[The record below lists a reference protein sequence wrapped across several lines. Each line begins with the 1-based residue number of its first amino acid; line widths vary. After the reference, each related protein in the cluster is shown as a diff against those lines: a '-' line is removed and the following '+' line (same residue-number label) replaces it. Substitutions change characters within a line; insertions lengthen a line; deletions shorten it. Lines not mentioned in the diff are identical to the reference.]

1 MNAPYPERRSLR
13 LKGWDYGRNGG
24 YFITICTRNRA
35 LTLGTVVGGDAH
47 IAPQVRL
54 TALGKLAETYLA
66 SVPGILKY
74 VVMPNHVHFIVALGS
89 GPMWASAPT
98 GAGAG
103 NGGPMWA
110 SAPTVTGTEP
120 EGGPMWAS
128 APTGAG
134 AGNGGP
140 MWASAPTVT
149 VPTLVRTYKT
159 LVTKAHGAAVWQR
172 GYYDH
177 IIRGEEDFLR
187 IWTYLDN
194 NPQKWELDRYYTQT

>member
-1 MNAPYPERRSLR
+1 MNAPYPERRSPR

-98 GAGAG
+98 VTGREPE
-103 NGGPMWA
+103 GGPMWA

-120 EGGPMWAS
+120 E
-128 APTGAG
+128 
-134 AGNGGP
+134 GGP

>member
-1 MNAPYPERRSLR
+1 MNAPYPERRSPR

-24 YFITICTRNRA
+24 YFITICTKSRA

-98 GAGAG
+98 
-103 NGGPMWA
+103 M
-110 SAPTVTGTEP
+110 
-120 EGGPMWAS
+120 
-128 APTGAG
+128 
-134 AGNGGP
+134 
-140 MWASAPTVT
+140 T
-149 VPTLVRTYKT
+149 VPKLVRTYKT

-187 IWTYLDN
+187 VWTYLDN

>member
-1 MNAPYPERRSLR
+1 MNAPYPERRSPR

-74 VVMPNHVHFIVALGS
+74 VVMPNHIHCIIRIDREEQ

-98 GAGAG
+98 IQSI
-103 NGGPMWA
+103 PQLIK
-110 SAPTVTGTEP
+110 SF
-120 EGGPMWAS
+120 
-128 APTGAG
+128 
-134 AGNGGP
+134 
-140 MWASAPTVT
+140 
-149 VPTLVRTYKT
+149 KT
-159 LVTKAHGAAVWQR
+159 LVTKEIGFPIFQR
-172 GYYDH
+172 SYHDH
-177 IIRGEEDFLR
+177 IIRNEREYEK
-187 IWTYLDN
+187 IWNYIDG
-194 NPQKWELDRYYTQT
+194 NPLCWEKDCFYPGN

>member
-1 MNAPYPERRSLR
+1 MNAPYPERRSPR

-110 SAPTVTGTEP
+110 SAPTVT
-120 EGGPMWAS
+120 
-128 APTGAG
+128 
-134 AGNGGP
+134 
-140 MWASAPTVT
+140 